1 LLQKYDVLQSEC
13 VEFLEGFVMDKT
25 KIKCKLCGMH
35 YSEDEMSEEHYPAR
49 SVGNEDI
56 IALDIVKMI
65 DSFQSEEMRNDV
77 LKKISAG
84 ESADNIL
91 GDILDTKL
99 SKSIYPAGRTARTLC
114 RKCNTFLGKYDA
126 AYLKFFSLDGGPKRI
141 KGFKEST
148 KLQII
153 KSIFGKFLSVQE
165 AKNEEFDFLDFL
177 NNEVETK
184 YSGKWKLYFIK
195 RDFSTD
201 LLGLNDIGTGKA
213 TFDEGIVYELSD
225 DRFIFNLMN
234 FEKHSCFSMTNIFDI
249 LNRNYVLVKGTGNDG
264 GYHAQIL
271 MSRLFQNADGNVY
284 G

>member
-1 LLQKYDVLQSEC
+1 
-13 VEFLEGFVMDKT
+13 MDKI
-25 KIKCKLCGMH
+25 KIKCKLCGMY

-49 SVGNEDI
+49 SAGNEDI
-56 IALDIVKMI
+56 VALDIVKMM

-77 LKKISAG
+77 LKRLSAG

-91 GDILDTKL
+91 GDMFDTKL

-126 AYLKFFSLDGGPKRI
+126 AYLKFFLLDGEPKKI
-141 KGFKEST
+141 KGFKENT

-153 KSIFGKFLSVQE
+153 KSIFGKFLSVPE
-165 AKNEEFDFLDFL
+165 AKNEDFDFLDFL

-195 RDFSTD
+195 RDYSTD

-249 LNRNYVLVKGTGNDG
+249 LNRNYVLVKGAGNDG

-271 MSRLFQNADGNVY
+271 MSRLFRNMYGNMY
-284 G
+284 GKI